1 MSADMSAE
9 MSAEMSA
16 ASGGAAGSGEP
27 AIGAGMDRVDGRLKV
42 TGGAI
47 FSAEHAT
54 PRLAHAVLV
63 QSTIPKG
70 RIASIDTAGASAMRG
85 VLLVLTHLNAPH
97 LPKPKPPGPDE
108 QPPTPK
114 LNLLQ
119 DDQVLYNG
127 QPIAV
132 VVADTLEHAQDAARR
147 LRVRYAPARGGEAAV
162 LDFQQAKLAP
172 RKPKPQPE
180 RPSDTSRGNLAGGVA
195 RAATRIEAVYTTPLE
210 NHNPMEPHAT
220 IAAWDGERLTL
231 HDATQNVAGVRKT
244 AANIFG
250 IDPAQVRVICP
261 FVGGGFGCKGT
272 TWSHVMLAA
281 MAAKQA
287 GRPVKLVLERTQMFA
302 PVGARPMTEQRLLLG
317 AVDGGKLTAIRHDTI
332 SSTSFQDDFTEPCTA
347 ATRML
352 YDSDSLQTTQRL
364 ATLNLGVPTFMRAPG
379 ESSGSFALESALD
392 ELAYALQLDPLE
404 LRLRNYAAQ
413 DPEKGLPWSSKSLRE
428 CYRAG
433 AERFGWARRNPQP
446 RSMTAG
452 GQLVGWGMATA
463 TYPANRRPAKASA
476 TLLADGTAVVRS
488 ATHDLGTGT
497 YTVMTQI
504 AADALGLAPEQVR
517 FELGD
522 TELPEAPVS
531 GGSQSVASV
540 GPAVYAA
547 ALAARA
553 QLVALAVADARSP
566 LHGAPAAE
574 VRVQNGWL
582 SLGSG
587 SGGNG
592 GDGRRDSVRA
602 VIGRHGQPIVAD
614 SSAAPG
620 DEKRQY
626 SMHSFGAVFAE
637 VLVDPDLGT
646 VRVPRIVG
654 AYGVGRLMNRK
665 TGRSQLMGG
674 IVWGMGM
681 ALHEKTELD
690 LRHGRAVNANLADYH
705 VPVNADVGQ
714 IDVIVLDEADTRFNP
729 LGARGIGEIG
739 IVGVAAALANAV
751 YHATGKRVRDLPIR
765 MEQLLG

>member
-1 MSADMSAE
+1 MKIGMNSVT
-9 MSAEMSA
+9 
-16 ASGGAAGSGEP
+16 SGEP
-27 AIGAGMDRVDGRLKV
+27 AIGAAMDRVDGRLKV
-42 TGGAI
+42 TGGAT
-47 FSAEHAT
+47 FAAEH
-54 PRLAHAVLV
+54 PVPQLAHAVLV
-63 QSTIPKG
+63 QSTIAKG
-70 RIASIDTAGASAMRG
+70 RVAGIDSAGAAAMRG
-85 VLLVLTHLNAPH
+85 VLLVMTHLNAPR
-97 LPKPKPPGPDE
+97 LPKPKPPGQGE
-108 QPPTPK
+108 QPPNPK

-119 DDQVLYNG
+119 DDLVLYNG

-147 LRVRYAPARGGEAAV
+147 LRVHYAPAYGDEAAV
-162 LDFQQAKLAP
+162 LDFQSAKQSP
-172 RKPKPQPE
+172 RKPTPQPE

-195 RAATRIEAVYTTPLE
+195 RAATRIDARYTTPLE

-220 IAAWDGERLTL
+220 IAAWDEGRLTL
-231 HDATQNVAGVRKT
+231 HDATQNVSGVRKT
-244 AANIFG
+244 AARTFG
-250 IDPAQVRVICP
+250 IAPEQVRVICP
-261 FVGGGFGCKGT
+261 YTGGGFGCKGA
-272 TWSHVMLAA
+272 TWSHAMLAA
-281 MAAKQA
+281 MAARQC

-302 PVGARPMTEQRLLLG
+302 PVGARPMTEQHLLLG
-317 AVDGGKLTAIRHDTI
+317 AAPDGKLTAIRHDTV
-332 SSTSFQDDFTEPCTA
+332 SSSSFQDEFTEPCTA
-347 ATRML
+347 PTRML
-352 YDSDSLQTTQRL
+352 YQSDSLQTTQRL
-364 ATLNLGVPTFMRAPG
+364 AALNLGVPTYMRAPG

-392 ELAYALQLDPLE
+392 ELAYALKMDPLA
-404 LRLRNYAAQ
+404 LRLQNYAEQ
-413 DPEKGLPWSSKSLRE
+413 DPEKNLPWSSKSLRE

-433 AERFGWARRNPQP
+433 AERFGWARRDPRP

-476 TLLADGTAVVRS
+476 TLLPDGSALVRS
-488 ATHDLGTGT
+488 GTQDLGTGT

-522 TELPEAPVS
+522 TDLPEAPVS

-547 ALAARA
+547 AQAARA
-553 QLVALAVADARSP
+553 QLVALAVADPRSP
-566 LHGAPAAE
+566 LHGAGAAE
-574 VRVQNGWL
+574 VRVQGGWL
-582 SLGSG
+582 SLADG
-587 SGGNG
+587 
-592 GDGRRDSVRA
+592 GRREA
-602 VIGRHGQPIVAD
+602 VGAVMARHGQPLVAD

-620 DEKRQY
+620 DEQRQY

-637 VLVDPDLGT
+637 VLVDPELGT

-665 TGRSQLMGG
+665 TGHSQLMGG

-690 LRHGRAVNANLADYH
+690 ARSGRAVNANLADYH

-729 LGARGIGEIG
+729 LGARGVGEIG

-765 MEQLLG
+765 LEQLL